1 MSLFARLF
9 RRPLPSVTSAPWI
22 EAPAVARGLGAPDA
36 PLVLDVRGP
45 DEFVGPLGHIAGA
58 RNLPLPD
65 LATQLDQL
73 AGDRRPIVVVC
84 KTDRRSAIAASQLL
98 AAGAA
103 EVSVLRGGM
112 ETWRRLGLPSG

>member
-22 EAPAVARGLGAPDA
+22 